1 MDHVTHLMVSH
12 DFSWETFDWFKP
24 ILNATG
30 IDTSPANAFFSTITD
45 TNCSTL
51 SYNSLSGWSR
61 KGPMSSSHIIT
72 RLVESG
78 LRGIQKVDK
87 KIEYF
92 LSNNELCKVQEGNLS
107 SGHSSA
113 EMYFTSCWFRY
124 QLPLYTC
131 SSCVFFIC
139 LLP

>member
-1 MDHVTHLMVSH
+1 MDHVTHLMISQ
-12 DFSWETFDWFKP
+12 EKR
-24 ILNATG
+24 L
-30 IDTSPANAFFSTITD
+30 IDINLFLMQPDLTVTN

>member
-1 MDHVTHLMVSH
+1 
-12 DFSWETFDWFKP
+12 
-24 ILNATG
+24 
-30 IDTSPANAFFSTITD
+30 
-45 TNCSTL
+45 
-51 SYNSLSGWSR
+51 
-61 KGPMSSSHIIT
+61 MSSFHIIT

-113 EMYFTSCWFRY
+113 EMYFTSC
-124 QLPLYTC
+124 
-131 SSCVFFIC
+131 
-139 LLP
+139 